1 MKKKKSKLKAFQ
13 GHFLLLIKIN
23 ERGCEDLPEVFRQML
38 CCSFFLPGAGCFSVT
53 QGIMPTAQLQH
64 SASFVSLSSLTAS
77 SAHTHCSKSI
87 APPPFLSSFPLL
99 SLFLSVQLN
108 PSTLISSAEDEMVR
122 SQVLPK

>member
-1 MKKKKSKLKAFQ
+1 MKQGRSKRNKNEKKKSKLKAFQ

-23 ERGCEDLPEVFRQML
+23 ERGCENLPEVFRQML

-99 SLFLSVQLN
+99 SLSLCSTKSVH
-108 PSTLISSAEDEMVR
+108 SHFISR
-122 SQVLPK
+122 R